1 MQICLILRWIET
13 LNMEYEKRR
22 LWNSQ
27 FEVVRVHEFQSWAF
41 VLGILFSICYT
52 FFLSSTWVGES
63 NSALIFRHINR
74 SLLLRYM
81 HNIIVQYFFIIP
93 RIIRYTK
100 YPCSFFHNSTYPYMV
115 NECNNKSLRKFLNF
129 SVLVNINKNQ
139 LSTESAKS
147 EERKQN
153 FMFDTEAFSGVPHR
167 YRWSQGLNCVNS
179 HKLCALS
186 YFCDASRIIKCCK
199 LRSFK
204 VGARLI
210 DFIRAISRLR
220 RLMKCVEKSAL
231 RAIHKIDDW
240 KYEKCVLERKFQ
252 RHSVIILLFAVTS
265 SRKYISK

>member
-1 MQICLILRWIET
+1 MRSAVCGTHSSRSCAFMNFRAELLFW
-13 LNMEYEKRR
+13 
-22 LWNSQ
+22 
-27 FEVVRVHEFQSWAF
+27 EFYFQY
-41 VLGILFSICYT
+41 VILFFFRQLESENPTVRWSSGTLIEVCY
-52 FFLSSTWVGES
+52 
-63 NSALIFRHINR
+63 
-74 SLLLRYM
+74 YM

-186 YFCDASRIIKCCK
+186 YFCDASRIIKYCK